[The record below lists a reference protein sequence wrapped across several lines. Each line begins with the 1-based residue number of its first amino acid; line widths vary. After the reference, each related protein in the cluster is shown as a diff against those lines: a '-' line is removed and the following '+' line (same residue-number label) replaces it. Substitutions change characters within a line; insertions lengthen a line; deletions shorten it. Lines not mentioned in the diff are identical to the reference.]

1 MVIIEYLRKATFLFS
16 DYISRQCEK
25 LEIEYIKQI
34 EVRLQSTLYCIF
46 VKLNL
51 WGWDIRSS
59 SWHLRLVWPLAEAQ
73 FWTTWHRLVSLHH
86 GIIFGENWNSYFAI
100 DIFGRR
106 FDSWCVLTF
115 HLWQQWRKNFSHI
128 SIEDLTMN
136 KLIQSCLPVGVGVVA

>member
-59 SWHLRLVWPLAEAQ
+59 S
-73 FWTTWHRLVSLHH
+73 
-86 GIIFGENWNSYFAI
+86 
-100 DIFGRR
+100 
-106 FDSWCVLTF
+106 
-115 HLWQQWRKNFSHI
+115 
-128 SIEDLTMN
+128 
-136 KLIQSCLPVGVGVVA
+136 